1 LCSLLDN
8 NDRPQKQVLQVT
20 VGRYDIEI
28 TADIITIFEKINSE
42 SRKGT

>member
-1 LCSLLDN
+1 
-8 NDRPQKQVLQVT
+8 VT

-42 SRKGT
+42 SRKGTWLIDYFGQRHPPF